1 MSKFDYS
8 KGIVY
13 LRNSFIPFSDANLSI
28 ASSPVLYG
36 LSIYTV
42 LSLNFN
48 KNNQKLH
55 AFRLKDHFNRL
66 VNSAKIMDFHSF
78 IEQWNYE
85 RFERMIKDLV
95 KKNGA
100 LSWDRNCFQDRGSK

>member
-66 VNSAKIMDFHSF
+66 VNSAKIHSF
-78 IEQWNYE
+78 SSSDAFGCLRCDDARTI
-85 RFERMIKDLV
+85 RIFDTKIFE
-95 KKNGA
+95 
-100 LSWDRNCFQDRGSK
+100 